1 MVDLSVSIVNWNG
14 KGFIESCLKSILEAR
29 GSLSLE
35 IFVVDNAS
43 SDGSQASIRE
53 QFPGVILIENREN
66 RGYAAANNQALE
78 KARGCYL
85 LVLNSDTVA
94 QKGSLEN
101 MVRFME
107 THPGVGA
114 VGPKLLNLDG
124 TLQPSFSRRFPN
136 LLDLFLSEVFFLSNI
151 YYCLARSTLGTKVF
165 SRRLG
170 AVEPKE
176 VAWIGG
182 ACMLVRREILQ
193 TVGGMDEHFF
203 FYREDCDWCL
213 RIRNAGWKV
222 GYYPKAVFTHLWGQS
237 SQRNFEKISFEARRS
252 SLYFF
257 KKHQGQ
263 AGFLI
268 AKFLILSGLLLR
280 WIYLSLG
287 SFFVRDSFKTKA
299 TTFKKM
305 IPTFWRMRDPSNGSW
320 RPS

>member
-1 MVDLSVSIVNWNG
+1 MVDLSISIVNWNG

-53 QFPGVILIENREN
+53 QFPDVILIENLEN

-78 KARGCYL
+78 KAQGCYL
-85 LVLNSDTVA
+85 LVLNSDTIA

-114 VGPKLLNLDG
+114 MGPKLLNLDG

-151 YYCLARSTLGTKVF
+151 YYCLARSTIGTKVF

-170 AVEPKE
+170 EIEPKDA
-176 VAWIGG
+176 AWIGG

-203 FYREDCDWCL
+203 FYREDCDWCF
-213 RIRNAGWKV
+213 RIRKAGWQIAYHP
-222 GYYPKAVFTHLWGQS
+222 GSSFLHAWGRS
-237 SQRNFEKISFEARRS
+237 SQQHRQRISFENRRS
-252 SLYFF
+252 LLYYF
-257 KKHQGQ
+257 KKHHGSF
-263 AGFLI
+263 GFYS
-268 AKFLILSGLLLR
+268 AKGILMLSLLLKWGLVSLGGLLGSKALR
-280 WIYLSLG
+280 ERHQTFQRMISYVWSLE
-287 SFFVRDSFKTKA
+287 
-299 TTFKKM
+299 
-305 IPTFWRMRDPSNGSW
+305 DPSQ
-320 RPS
+320 PLTC